1 MRSTLVTVQ
10 SEFHEES
17 EDYEVITVTDK
28 GAIFK
33 SPLNEL
39 IWMEAENALDV
50 PIGEI
55 LTCADGKLW

>member
-1 MRSTLVTVQ
+1 MITAQ
-10 SEFHEES
+10 AEFNEES
-17 EDYEVITVTDK
+17 EDYQVIAVTDK

-39 IWMEAENALDV
+39 IWMETENAVDV

>member
-1 MRSTLVTVQ
+1 MRSTLIATQ
-10 SEFHEES
+10 SEFNDEP

-28 GAIFK
+28 GAVFK
-33 SPLNEL
+33 TPLNEL
-39 IWMEAENALDV
+39 IWMETENALDV